1 MAALI
6 NGDYKSFVEEFSEI
20 SCVLFPTLTILVADG
35 EFSDA
40 EKDFLIEKT
49 CSALGGENGI
59 FDEFTEDEI
68 AVEVRNTWAM
78 YPSSGAN
85 LKEKCFISYECC
97 AKLWQRSFFPG
108 AKKAERSLIL
118 NFLTEVANA
127 DGKITKEE
135 AQLLEMF
142 THLILFGKFL
152 PETERA
158 EYNKAHPD
166 SPWNRF

>member
-20 SCVLFPTLTILVADG
+20 SCVLFPTFTILLADG
-35 EFSDA
+35 EFSAA
-40 EKDFLIEKT
+40 EKDFLIDKV
-49 CSALGGENGI
+49 CSSLGGENGI
-59 FDEFTEDEI
+59 FEEYSEDEI
-68 AVEVRNTWAM
+68 AVEFKKTWAM

-85 LKEKCFISYECC
+85 LKEKCFISNACC
-97 AKLWQRSFFPG
+97 ARLWQRSFFPG

-127 DGKITKEE
+127 DGKITKDE

-152 PETERA
+152 SETERA